1 MPRGKTANVGDVRIA
16 PNGYHYT
23 RTIKGWR
30 LTHHVKAEEYIG
42 RPLKENERV
51 EFVGKDKLD
60 FSEENIRVTIQG
72 RGSLRRRKAQLEA
85 RIHELQVELEEIKK
99 QLLA

>member
-1 MPRGKTANVGDVRIA
+1 MPRGKTAEVGDTRTA

-23 RTIKGWR
+23 KTDAGWR
-30 LTHHVKAEEYIG
+30 LTHHIAAEQYIG

-51 EFVGKDKLD
+51 EFVTKDRLN
-60 FSEENIRVTIQG
+60 FEENNIRVVIQG

-85 RIHELQVELEEIKK
+85 RIRELQAELDDVKK
-99 QLLA
+99 ELLK